1 MAYFIKQLGNKD
13 CGYACIKMVLGMS
26 YKRKD
31 FLYLNEPSIDMSA
44 SLRDLMIFA
53 RKEGLI
59 LSAYRLIDKEEL
71 FSKKTKTPLLLP
83 ITKGNFLH
91 MVVVKRINKHRCLI
105 QDPASGIYFLSKKKL
120 LECWNGEYLEV
131 TNIKGSDFKLKFK
144 RFIPLYL
151 TFFTVFFQIL
161 SFSSLILAL
170 YFIDGGKAFYWS
182 LSLFFSYIFFEFIY
196 RKMLIVSMKKFDK
209 LLNVNKKV
217 FNQNNFKSRYSD
229 LTKLKVLSISNPV
242 QLLSLIMMTAFG
254 VVVLGL
260 NSFYNLISIGTILLL
275 QILFNIF
282 EKRIYESKQD
292 RINTLES
299 DLNNDNKISADKF
312 IEKINLLNKETY
324 SYVSY
329 CNFKKYVM
337 VFAIIALS
345 LLYVNLSDVN
355 SLNFMLFHFF
365 FYLYINDNFE
375 KIINFSKNYE
385 DYKKYK
391 ALYLYY
397 FGN

>member
-1 MAYFIKQLGNKD
+1 
-13 CGYACIKMVLGMS
+13 
-26 YKRKD
+26 
-31 FLYLNEPSIDMSA
+31 
-44 SLRDLMIFA
+44 
-53 RKEGLI
+53 
-59 LSAYRLIDKEEL
+59 
-71 FSKKTKTPLLLP
+71 
-83 ITKGNFLH
+83 
-91 MVVVKRINKHRCLI
+91 
-105 QDPASGIYFLSKKKL
+105 
-120 LECWNGEYLEV
+120 
-131 TNIKGSDFKLKFK
+131 
-144 RFIPLYL
+144 
-151 TFFTVFFQIL
+151 
-161 SFSSLILAL
+161 
-170 YFIDGGKAFYWS
+170 
-182 LSLFFSYIFFEFIY
+182 
-196 RKMLIVSMKKFDK
+196 
-209 LLNVNKKV
+209 
-217 FNQNNFKSRYSD
+217 
-229 LTKLKVLSISNPV
+229 
-242 QLLSLIMMTAFG
+242 MMTAFG

-260 NSFYNLISIGTILLL
+260 NSFYNLISIGIILLL